1 MIVAP
6 TEPPA
11 LRALGLC
18 NLEPERR
25 GCDILFH
32 ANHAFHGIQRK
43 ELKDFI
49 ASVHDGRLSKEVAQ
63 MSASLATRLLVI
75 EGQPKW
81 SLDGELLGQGFGKPW
96 TLKAHNAYL
105 WSVQARGVWVSSTLN
120 LAGTIE
126 LAVRFEEWVRKGKH
140 RSLDVRPGPG
150 NTWGRVTN
158 RDYQRHLVMGVE
170 GYGPELAD
178 AVIDALGMP
187 FKLCV
192 TEEQLK
198 GVAGVGPKK
207 AKAMVRAL
215 GEVES

>member
-6 TEPPA
+6 TEPTA

-32 ANHAFHGIQRK
+32 AAGAFHGIQRK

-105 WSVQARGVWVSSTLN
+105 WSVQARGVWVSTTLN
-120 LAGTIE
+120 VDGTVE
-126 LAVRFEEWVRKGKH
+126 LCQRFEEWVRKGKH
-140 RSLDVRPGPG
+140 RSLDVRPGPA
-150 NTWGRVTN
+150 NSWGRVTN
-158 RDYQRHLVMGVE
+158 RDYQRHLVMGIP
-170 GYGPELAD
+170 GLGPELAD
-178 AVIDALGMP
+178 RIIDTVGFPFGLVATREELLGVEG
-187 FKLCV
+187 L
-192 TEEQLK
+192 
-198 GVAGVGPKK
+198 GAKK
-207 AKAMVRAL
+207 VDAIERTFGSA
-215 GEVES
+215 